1 VFVCLFVRKETS
13 RRFKVYAFLQT
24 QPPRRNRS
32 KMIAF
37 FLMYTIVTRTI
48 KWILIR
54 FDERFKKRRT
64 AFVMT
69 ERLVVVLCDL
79 VKVVRTD
86 VAKEERKIAEDIY
99 VYLLGVCAIDFFVR
113 RKGKNTYA
121 YEYNLSYN
129 LNCHYFIRR
138 QQTPLLE

>member
-1 VFVCLFVRKETS
+1 
-13 RRFKVYAFLQT
+13 
-24 QPPRRNRS
+24 
-32 KMIAF
+32 MIAF
-37 FLMYTIVTRTI
+37 FLMYTIVTRTTKRI
-48 KWILIR
+48 FIR

-99 VYLLGVCAIDFFVR
+99 VYLLGVCAIVFFFKEKR
-113 RKGKNTYA
+113 S
-121 YEYNLSYN
+121 LSAFC
-129 LNCHYFIRR
+129 LSR
-138 QQTPLLE
+138 T

>member
-1 VFVCLFVRKETS
+1 
-13 RRFKVYAFLQT
+13 
-24 QPPRRNRS
+24 
-32 KMIAF
+32 
-37 FLMYTIVTRTI
+37 
-48 KWILIR
+48 
-54 FDERFKKRRT
+54 
-64 AFVMT
+64 MT

>member
-1 VFVCLFVRKETS
+1 
-13 RRFKVYAFLQT
+13 
-24 QPPRRNRS
+24 
-32 KMIAF
+32 
-37 FLMYTIVTRTI
+37 
-48 KWILIR
+48 
-54 FDERFKKRRT
+54 
-64 AFVMT
+64 MT

-121 YEYNLSYN
+121 YEYNLSRITLIVIILFEDN
-129 LNCHYFIRR
+129 KHLS
-138 QQTPLLE
+138 